1 MITVDIR
8 PPYPILPH
16 RQAHPRQGPVMFVM
30 RFFRILATLGGCV
43 IAQRAAAQV
52 TGVDPLAIPT
62 GTEARITETSAP
74 GTRLRVTVMSTDQD
88 TLRFHLHRQAD
99 ARAVAWREVSQMDV
113 SDGGH
118 GHFWQGLGIGLLT
131 GAVVG
136 VVSDRPGA
144 RSHDPAHLCSRA
156 ESASRLPRSAGN
168 PKRRRY
174 RASLLVIR
182 VGQRVG

>member
-1 MITVDIR
+1 
-8 PPYPILPH
+8 
-16 RQAHPRQGPVMFVM
+16 MFVM
-30 RFFRILATLGGCV
+30 RFFRIVATLGVCV

-74 GTRLRVTVMSTDQD
+74 GTRLRVTVLSTDQD

-113 SDGGH
+113 SGGDH

-131 GAVVG
+131 GAAVG
-136 VVSDRPGA
+136 ALVGSSGANGADGETPAAMGALGAVGGGIVGALAGGMIGAVLRTDSWIPVSVP
-144 RSHDPAHLCSRA
+144 
-156 ESASRLPRSAGN
+156 
-168 PKRRRY
+168 
-174 RASLLVIR
+174 
-182 VGQRVG
+182 QRGR